1 MTFTIGSIFLS
12 LALIALV
19 ALFLARPWLTPGE
32 KPAAVTR
39 LEALTNQKEALLA
52 QIRLLDFDHEVGVIP
67 DEEHQR
73 LRLRLV
79 SDTAAV
85 MQQLD
90 ALPQP
95 AKARPAKAQPAP
107 ARTSSTGKAKRPAAV
122 PSTGK
127 AGPAVTGKAKP
138 AISPPPA
145 APEGDLDAAI
155 EVAVAKLRR
164 AKDSSLQDP
173 AVNGT
178 ILTCP
183 QCDREVKADD
193 RFCAGC
199 GQPINQPSHI

>member
-1 MTFTIGSIFLS
+1 MSFTFGSILLS

-19 ALFLARPWLTPGE
+19 ILFLARPWLRPGQ
-32 KPAAVTR
+32 KPATITHFEELA
-39 LEALTNQKEALLA
+39 NHKESLLA
-52 QIRLLDFDHEVGVIP
+52 QIKQLDFDHEIGVIP

-79 SDTAAV
+79 TETAAV

-95 AKARPAKAQPAP
+95 AKTRPAP
-107 ARTSSTGKAKRPAAV
+107 ARTPAKGKAKVQPTAPAKTKVQPAA
-122 PSTGK
+122 K
-127 AGPAVTGKAKP
+127 GKAKP
-138 AISPPPA
+138 AVTPA
-145 APEGDLDAAI
+145 AVSADSDLDAAI
-155 EVAVAKLRR
+155 EAAVAKLRQ
-164 AKDSSLQDP
+164 AKDSSLQNP

-183 QCDREVKADD
+183 QCNREVKADD

-199 GQPINQPSHI
+199 GQPINQPSHA